1 MAEKLHSELNHL
13 TSETLEYARFAR
25 SMLADAISAVEAR
38 DLERATGVVPRK
50 TELSRRSYEL
60 EEQAYRV
67 IALYQPMAVDLR
79 TIACAITII
88 YAAERIGRYGKDIAN
103 IVAEISDQ
111 PHPVNLVSIP
121 HMGEMVLAMIDDAL
135 SGFATASIDPIEN
148 FSQRDD
154 RVDALRYSI
163 FRECLSY
170 MLEDSHQI
178 TRNIYYVQVAR
189 YLERCGDHACKI
201 AEKVYYMVT
210 GDRVE
215 IR

>member
-1 MAEKLHSELNHL
+1 MAERLHIELNRL
-13 TSETLEYARFAR
+13 TSETVDYARFAR
-25 SMLADAISAVEAR
+25 SMLADAVSAIEAR
-38 DLERATGVVPRK
+38 DVERAAGVVPGK

-60 EEQAYRV
+60 EEQTYRA

-79 TIACAITII
+79 TIACAVAII

-121 HMGEMVLAMIDDAL
+121 HMGEMVLAMIDDVL
-135 SGFATASIDPIEN
+135 RGFETAFIEPIEN

-154 RVDALRYSI
+154 RVDALRCSI

-178 TRNIYYVQVAR
+178 TRNIYCVQVAR

-201 AEKVYYMVT
+201 AERVHYMVT
-210 GDRVE
+210 GDWVE